1 MAAGYRVELLPVAQ
15 RQLEKCAPPIKQR
28 LKTAIDRLASNQYP
42 PGVGRL
48 KGQDRLLR
56 IRVGDYRILYRVVE
70 DRLVVL
76 VIRVGHRRE
85 VYRALARRR
94 LGR

>member
-1 MAAGYRVELLPVAQ
+1 MTGGYRVELLPVAQ

-28 LKTAIDRLASNQYP
+28 LKTAIDRLASNPDP
-42 PGVGRL
+42 PGVERL

-56 IRVGDYRILYRVVE
+56 IRVGDYRILYRVID

-85 VYRALARRR
+85 VYRGMARRL